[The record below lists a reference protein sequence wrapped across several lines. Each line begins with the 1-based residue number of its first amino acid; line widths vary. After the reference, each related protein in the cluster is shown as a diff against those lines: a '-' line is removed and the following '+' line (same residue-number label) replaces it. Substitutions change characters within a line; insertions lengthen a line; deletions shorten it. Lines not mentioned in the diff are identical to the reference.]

1 MRPNVIFESIKS
13 TFSQSV
19 SQSTLKTKNQNK
31 NYSGLVVTKSVWD
44 TYVHTRAK
52 SVVALK

>member
-1 MRPNVIFESIKS
+1 MRPNIIFKS
-13 TFSQSV
+13 TF
-19 SQSTLKTKNQNK
+19 SQSTLKTKNQNKNK